1 MSDFPYTPNPASLRR
16 FFENMPATGIPNKV
30 TLQVLESLGFKSK
43 NDRYILPVLKSLKFV
58 DDSGVPTAAWQR
70 YRHTGQSSA
79 VMASAIRTAYSDL
92 FRTYPDA
99 NQKDNEALRN
109 YFSSHSKSG
118 QAVLN
123 LIVRT
128 FKTLCE
134 LSDFEGTP
142 AESAEAEEIVEIPG
156 ANGRNSSLK
165 TSKVPKYESG
175 LTVNINIALQLQAT
189 DDASVYDKF
198 FAAMKKH
205 LINAE

>member
-1 MSDFPYTPNPASLRR
+1 MSDFPYTPNPANLRR
-16 FFENMPATGIPNKV
+16 FFEKIPETGIPGKV
-30 TLQVLESLGFKSK
+30 TLQVLKSLGFKSS
-43 NDRYILPVLKSLKFV
+43 NDRSILAALKSLKFV
-58 DDSGVPTAAWQR
+58 DDSGVPTEAWQR
-70 YRHTGQSSA
+70 FRHTGQNAA
-79 VMASAIRTAYSDL
+79 VMASAIRAAYSDL

-123 LIVRT
+123 LMVRT

-134 LSDFEGTP
+134 LSDFEAVP
-142 AESAEAEEIVEIPG
+142 AESAEPEEIVEVPG
-156 ANGRNSSLK
+156 GNVRNSSLK
-165 TSKVPKYESG
+165 TAKLPKYESG